1 MTLDLGPLAKEKLTL
16 CLGESWFRFL
26 TQFLV
31 PATPS
36 RTTDPAAPPCQS
48 LSEWLW
54 RRKGTRANGGKF
66 NAQNKE
72 EADRYI
78 SGRAD
83 GMRLQVQHPGVILS
97 MLPRNPEQA
106 AATTSNNHPA
116 IDPIPHQRSPVQS
129 SRECWDVQGMN
140 GSLGLLAFK
149 DGGRGVWWRWPTLP
163 INRIPPISPLLKPA
177 MGNQIRE
184 FDGSDQ
190 AKKPRSL
197 LSSIKIDIN
206 VLLTNTDQAARDA
219 AVTELLNIVKAE
231 GPQAFFRL
239 GLIEAILKGF
249 KDKKTASPSL
259 SELCAHGVSYAVEP
273 FVVAHGDHQA
283 LGELFKTL
291 GDKPPAVSGV
301 AQSALNS
308 LVKIVTPWALHLIL
322 PVLLNQLAT
331 AEDEHDDVFITDWNR
346 DHQWPQKAVMDSN
359 AVAQEKGLATNTRK
373 GTREAA
379 IECILGWAMSE
390 ADADKAEGI
399 VRLELKQP
407 KVVAGAVSA
416 LNALISA
423 FGVRVINIKPILKAL
438 PQIFAHADKGV
449 REEGKQLV
457 LTIYQFLGAALEPS
471 LSGLK
476 PVQVNELQDSFATL
490 DAEGKGKGTG
500 IPTRETA
507 GQMRDRL
514 QREAQAALKESN
526 PIDDDDDAADDR
538 QALDEP
544 PDDNDIDPYD
554 LADPIPILDQI
565 PSGFY
570 EHLASSKWKERKKE
584 RTTIAMA

>member
-1 MTLDLGPLAKEKLTL
+1 MLT
-16 CLGESWFRFL
+16 S
-26 TQFLV
+26 
-31 PATPS
+31 
-36 RTTDPAAPPCQS
+36 
-48 LSEWLW
+48 
-54 RRKGTRANGGKF
+54 
-66 NAQNKE
+66 
-72 EADRYI
+72 
-78 SGRAD
+78 
-83 GMRLQVQHPGVILS
+83 
-97 MLPRNPEQA
+97 
-106 AATTSNNHPA
+106 
-116 IDPIPHQRSPVQS
+116 
-129 SRECWDVQGMN
+129 
-140 GSLGLLAFK
+140 
-149 DGGRGVWWRWPTLP
+149 
-163 INRIPPISPLLKPA
+163 
-177 MGNQIRE
+177 
-184 FDGSDQ
+184 
-190 AKKPRSL
+190 RSL

-273 FVVAHGDHQA
+273 FVVAHGDHQV
-283 LGELFKTL
+283 LGELLKTL

-399 VRLELKQP
+399 VSAILEGLSSKQP

-570 EHLASSKWKERKKE
+570 EHLASIVVWTSLACRSPVRSQSFLADAGSINSQPIGPMTTRSGNRFSVLESHRGLEDEDEDGYYIMQAICITLGAILLVVVIGTASRKLGALPARAWHVRK
-584 RTTIAMA
+584 AL

>member
-1 MTLDLGPLAKEKLTL
+1 
-16 CLGESWFRFL
+16 
-26 TQFLV
+26 
-31 PATPS
+31 
-36 RTTDPAAPPCQS
+36 
-48 LSEWLW
+48 
-54 RRKGTRANGGKF
+54 
-66 NAQNKE
+66 
-72 EADRYI
+72 
-78 SGRAD
+78 
-83 GMRLQVQHPGVILS
+83 
-97 MLPRNPEQA
+97 
-106 AATTSNNHPA
+106 
-116 IDPIPHQRSPVQS
+116 
-129 SRECWDVQGMN
+129 
-140 GSLGLLAFK
+140 
-149 DGGRGVWWRWPTLP
+149 
-163 INRIPPISPLLKPA
+163 
-177 MGNQIRE
+177 
-184 FDGSDQ
+184 
-190 AKKPRSL
+190 
-197 LSSIKIDIN
+197 
-206 VLLTNTDQAARDA
+206 
-219 AVTELLNIVKAE
+219 
-231 GPQAFFRL
+231 
-239 GLIEAILKGF
+239 
-249 KDKKTASPSL
+249 
-259 SELCAHGVSYAVEP
+259 
-273 FVVAHGDHQA
+273 
-283 LGELFKTL
+283 
-291 GDKPPAVSGV
+291 
-301 AQSALNS
+301 
-308 LVKIVTPWALHLIL
+308 
-322 PVLLNQLAT
+322 
-331 AEDEHDDVFITDWNR
+331 
-346 DHQWPQKAVMDSN
+346 
-359 AVAQEKGLATNTRK
+359 
-373 GTREAA
+373 
-379 IECILGWAMSE
+379 MSE

-399 VRLELKQP
+399 VSAILEGLSSKQP